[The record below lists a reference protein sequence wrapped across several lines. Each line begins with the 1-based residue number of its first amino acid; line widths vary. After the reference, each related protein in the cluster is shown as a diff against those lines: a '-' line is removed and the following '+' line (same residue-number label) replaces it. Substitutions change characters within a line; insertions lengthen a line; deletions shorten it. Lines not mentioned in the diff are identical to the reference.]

1 MKSKKVRSFTIK
13 HTNND
18 LIDDVV
24 SKIRALMAS
33 SRKIIFRDIN
43 NQSLKTYWQIGQIT
57 VEKEQDGKV
66 KSRYGDKLLIELSK
80 KLTKQLGRGFSR
92 SGLANMRLFY
102 LTYPIVQSVTGQ
114 LTWTHYCELL
124 TIKDNDARSFY
135 EKECINSNWSV
146 RDLQKQVETSLF

>member
-43 NQSLKTYWQIGQIT
+43 NQSLKTYWQIGQYG
-57 VEKEQDGKV
+57 VNEGSRKV
-66 KSRYGDKLLIELSK
+66 RAS
-80 KLTKQLGRGFSR
+80 
-92 SGLANMRLFY
+92 
-102 LTYPIVQSVTGQ
+102 
-114 LTWTHYCELL
+114 TWL
-124 TIKDNDARSFY
+124 
-135 EKECINSNWSV
+135 
-146 RDLQKQVETSLF
+146 